1 MSCQR
6 TSYLVCQKKKKTK
19 KKQKTKQ
26 SYTWTDKQTYKEKL
40 NERQVSLMKVAVN
53 QTSIH
58 GEGILHIHA

>member
-6 TSYLVCQKKKKTK
+6 TSYLVCQKKKKQK
-19 KKQKTKQ
+19 KKPSSHTRG
-26 SYTWTDKQTYKEKL
+26 QTYKEKL

>member
-1 MSCQR
+1 MSEDVISR
-6 TSYLVCQKKKKTK
+6 VSKKKQKKTK
-19 KKQKTKQ
+19 KTKQ
-26 SYTWTDKQTYKEKL
+26 SYSWTDKQTYKEKL